1 MKKIIALSTIL
12 FFTLASYAQIKDPV
26 VWTYSA
32 EKKGDK
38 TYDIKFVAKF
48 SSPWHLYSQSTPA
61 GGPVPTSITFKTN
74 PLLTKNGSIKEIGK
88 MMKYHDQNFG
98 VDVKYYSDQVVFVQ
112 TVTLKSN
119 VKTNIAG
126 TVEFMVCDDH
136 QCLPPKKVPFDI
148 KIQ

>member
-1 MKKIIALSTIL
+1 MKKLFALSTIL

-32 EKKGDK
+32 EKKADK
-38 TYDIKFVAKF
+38 TYDIKIVAKF
-48 SSPWHLYSQSTPA
+48 ANPWHLYSQSTPA

-74 PLLTKNGSIKEIGK
+74 PLISKDGSVKEVGN
-88 MMKYHDQNFG
+88 MKKYKDPNFG

-112 TVTLKSN
+112 TVKLKSN
-119 VKTNIAG
+119 VKTNITG
-126 TVEFMVCDDH
+126 TIEFMVCDDH